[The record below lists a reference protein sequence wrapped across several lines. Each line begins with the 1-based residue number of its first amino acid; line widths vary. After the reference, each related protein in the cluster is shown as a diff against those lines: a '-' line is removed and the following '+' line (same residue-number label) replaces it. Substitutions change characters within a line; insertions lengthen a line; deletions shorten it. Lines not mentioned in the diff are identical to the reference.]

1 MGKQPQ
7 EAATENQN
15 AELSMRQATP
25 PAMRRSA
32 QLPTSSNAQQATRKN
47 VRLLTN
53 KNAQQAMKQATRSL
67 VQQHTKRSAH
77 LVGTAATTSARPR
90 PRTVAS
96 RRGRRAGATEGS
108 PPANGCQSS
117 RARTSQSRSQSRSA
131 SLCQGRVALRCRE
144 SRASRR
150 QRRAADR
157 CQCRSQPRWRSK
169 FALGVVLTGLEV
181 ATVATMAEKQSQTL
195 CLVLKRSQ

>member
-7 EAATENQN
+7 EAATENQD
-15 AELSMRQATP
+15 AELSMKQATP

-53 KNAQQAMKQATRSL
+53 KSAQQAMKQATRSP

-77 LVGTAATTSARPR
+77 LVGTAATTSAM

-96 RRGRRAGATEGS
+96 RSARRAGATEGS
-108 PPANGCQSS
+108 PL
-117 RARTSQSRSQSRSA
+117 A
-131 SLCQGRVALRCRE
+131 SG
-144 SRASRR
+144 
-150 QRRAADR
+150 
-157 CQCRSQPRWRSK
+157 WRSK
-169 FALGVVLTGLEV
+169 FAPEVVLTGLEV
-181 ATVATMAEKQSQTL
+181 ATVATMAEKQSQAL
-195 CLVLKRSQ
+195 CLV

>member
-32 QLPTSSNAQQATRKN
+32 QLPTNSNALQATRKN

-53 KNAQQAMKQATRSL
+53 KNAQQAMKLATRSL

-77 LVGTAATTSARPR
+77 LVGTAATTSAM
-90 PRTVAS
+90 PRTMAS

-108 PPANGCQSS
+108 
-117 RARTSQSRSQSRSA
+117 TLA
-131 SLCQGRVALRCRE
+131 SRCRE
-144 SRASRR
+144 SRASQF

-157 CQCRSQPRWRSK
+157 CQCRSQPRWQSK
-169 FALGVVLTGLEV
+169 FAPVVVLTGLEV
-181 ATVATMAEKQSQTL
+181 ATVATMAEKQSQAL
-195 CLVLKRSQ
+195 CLVFKRSQ